1 MSDKLTDLRTTL
13 ERVRWEVMALLA
25 RTPKLD
31 LPTLYSRV
39 REGLGEDT
47 DMAVAR
53 VISAL
58 LRAHVIS
65 LEPLAAHDP
74 EAGMSVA
81 LI

>member
-1 MSDKLTDLRTTL
+1 MDETLKDLRTTL

-25 RTPKLD
+25 RTPQLD
-31 LPTLYSRV
+31 LTTLYSRV

-65 LEPLAAHDP
+65 VEPLAAHDP
-74 EAGMSVA
+74 DAGMSVA
-81 LI
+81 LV